1 MELKKGNYVWWDNNQ
16 KNTLN
21 GTITRIDPQTDK
33 NGEIKKSEKGM
44 NKYYLIVNDGVHD
57 DLKVSI
63 VESQRK
69 FFDYKVGKYG
79 TLTHDHT
86 NNHLTFEEGGE
97 PLYDTGGSKENEEVG
112 SVDKCQT
119 KLLDEAQIAMMFGQ
133 SPNKDKDNLA
143 VAGMV
148 GWIDE
153 EIRITQTRL
162 DMLLK
167 IREELL

>member
-1 MELKKGNYVWWDNNQ
+1 
-16 KNTLN
+16 
-21 GTITRIDPQTDK
+21 
-33 NGEIKKSEKGM
+33 
-44 NKYYLIVNDGVHD
+44 
-57 DLKVSI
+57 
-63 VESQRK
+63 
-69 FFDYKVGKYG
+69 
-79 TLTHDHT
+79 
-86 NNHLTFEEGGE
+86 
-97 PLYDTGGSKENEEVG
+97 
-112 SVDKCQT
+112 
-119 KLLDEAQIAMMFGQ
+119 MMFGQ